1 MNTQTAARL
10 VSGVTVLVAST
21 LLSGCATK
29 QDIRDMQS
37 EFRYELQQIAARQD
51 SLLAEFRFQTMQT
64 QDTLQSASRELV
76 DIRGTLLREIRNNG
90 DQIARLAELVGQNQ
104 SSITQIRDE
113 MGRAGSRTV
122 PSFGSDLG
130 AMRDPMMPGVDGD
143 ADEAY
148 NAAMTLYQQGS
159 NAGARA
165 EFQDFL
171 ERFPND
177 DELGPLV
184 YYNLGDIAVQEGDL
198 DRALDNFRQVRE
210 LWPNNDKVAEALYRI
225 GLIQMDQG
233 DNRDASRTFETIVN
247 TYDDRDSTFFEFIVS
262 EARDRLR
269 EIGG

>member
-29 QDIRDMQS
+29 QDVRDMQA
-37 EFRYELQQIAARQD
+37 EIRAELQQLAAQQQA
-51 SLLAEFRFQTMQT
+51 LLTEFRLQTMQT

-113 MGRAGSRTV
+113 MGRAGARSA
-122 PSFGSDLG
+122 PGFGSDRG
-130 AMRDPMMPGVDGD
+130 MRDPMMSGVDAG

-148 NAAMTLYQQGS
+148 NAAMTLYQRGS
-159 NAGARA
+159 NDGARA
-165 EFQDFL
+165 EFLDFL

-177 DELGPLV
+177 AELGPLV
-184 YYNLGDIAVQEGDL
+184 HYNLGDIAVQQDDPEL
-198 DRALDNFRQVRE
+198 ALEHFRQVRE
-210 LWPNNDKVAEALYRI
+210 LWPNSDKVAEALYRI

-233 DNRDASRTFETIVN
+233 DTRDARRTFDTIVN
-247 TYDDRDSTFFEFIVS
+247 TYGDRDSVFFDFIVS